1 MIAALTKRLSVWSF
15 IVTLSLCFLLSL
27 PAHAKY
33 YDDIT
38 FLDSDTGFEIS
49 KLGGAKEISLSWH
62 KAIAVKVVPS
72 KKTDKMRLEALDDPS
87 KNACQFQ
94 RITGKQSVTGDG
106 KQYYSFSFQPKKSAT
121 SCSLRAVG
129 WTNPWKWVG
138 HNEFKVNFSSNVSS
152 QSSQNTLS
160 SVTAP
165 APNTAPSTPETASV
179 NTAQKEYRIT
189 AGTNKKSEMIL
200 GSVVARGSHGVR
212 IYCPVSHL
220 SYDDPV
226 IFPNQPGRSHLHMFI
241 GNTSTDASSNVSKL
255 LNSGNSSC
263 EGGINLRS
271 SYWVPALF
279 NGKDEW
285 VMPEREFVYYKTF
298 MAGNADYGKLQIIP
312 NGLEMLADRSTL
324 NANDSFFKADKIT
337 HKDGKQSLLISVLF
351 PSCFATENDAWNG
364 KPILSYKKMPGQKAS
379 IVNSHVAYPGGREQN
394 DLGCPVSHPYRSP
407 TMSLKFY
414 YDMKNLTNGWY
425 LSSDIDRSKPGST
438 LHADYIA
445 AWDPETMKRITQCNT
460 ESRSCDFEGNRSQLP
475 ERFKSPTGETVYRN
489 SVALESNVDRT
500 PYGNSLKPTI
510 N

>member
-1 MIAALTKRLSVWSF
+1 MLAALTKRLSVWSF

-33 YDDIT
+33 YNDVT

-87 KNACQFQ
+87 KNACQFEK
-94 RITGKQSVTGDG
+94 ITGKQNVTGDG
-106 KQYYSFSFQPKKSAT
+106 KQYYSFSFQPKESAT
-121 SCSLRAVG
+121 SCSLRVVG
-129 WTNPWKWVG
+129 WTNPWNWIG
-138 HNEFKVNFSSNVSS
+138 DNDFKVNFSSSVSDRS
-152 QSSQNTLS
+152 TTNQ
-160 SVTAP
+160 VAV
-165 APNTAPSTPETASV
+165 ASTPKTANV

-200 GSVVARGSHGVR
+200 GSVVARNSHGVR

-226 IFPNQPGRSHLHMFI
+226 IFPNQPGRSHLHMFV

-255 LNSGNSSC
+255 LNSGNSTC
-263 EGGINLRS
+263 EGGINLKS

-285 VMPEREFVYYKTF
+285 VMPEMEFIYYKTF
-298 MAGNADYGKLQIIP
+298 MAGNADYSKLQIIP
-312 NGLEMLADRSTL
+312 NGLEMLADKSTL
-324 NANDSFFKADKIT
+324 NANDSLFKTDRT
-337 HKDGKQSLLISVLF
+337 TKDGKETLLISVFF
-351 PSCFATENDAWNG
+351 PSCFATENGAWNG
-364 KPILSYKKMPGQKAS
+364 KPILSYKKMPGDKAS
-379 IVNSHVAYPGGREQN
+379 IVNSHVAYPGGKEQN

-414 YDMKNLTNGWY
+414 YDIKNLTNGWY
-425 LSSDIDRSKPGST
+425 LSSDIDRNKPGST

-445 AWDPETMKRITQCNT
+445 AWDPETMKRITQCNK
-460 ESRSCDFEGNRSQLP
+460 ESRNCNFEGGRSGLP
-475 ERFKSPTGETVYRN
+475 ERFKSPTGEIVYRN
-489 SVALESNVDRT
+489 SMALESNIDRT
-500 PYGNSLKPTI
+500 PYGNLLKPII